1 MHLSDECS
9 IEQLALRV
17 MDRTL
22 PKSEWTHEGHFAF
35 ALWLV
40 RHRAELTVPEAIRPL
55 IVGYN
60 EATHTPNTDHGGYHH
75 TITIV
80 SIRAARDHLSR
91 CGPEAPLGS
100 ALATLMASRL
110 GRSDWVFDHWVPET
124 LFSVAARRGWVEPDR
139 APLGFS

>member
-1 MHLSDECS
+1 MPFSDDFS
-9 IEQLALRV
+9 IEHLALRV

-40 RHRAELTVPEAIRPL
+40 RYRPELTMPDAIKPL

-60 EATHTPNTDHGGYHH
+60 EATNTPNTDDGGYHH
-75 TITIV
+75 TITIA
-80 SIRAARDHLSR
+80 SMRAARDHLSR
-91 CGPEAPLGS
+91 CGLDAPLSS
-100 ALATLMASRL
+100 ALASLMASRL
-110 GRSDWVFDHWVPET
+110 GRSDWLLDHWARGT
-124 LFSVAARRGWVEPDR
+124 LFSVAARRAWIEPDR